1 MDMKKDKSLTRV
13 YSIPMNGGEPIAI
26 TGKDYSGSQPR
37 WSPDNKYLS
46 FLARKK
52 KMIKHKFGFLT
63 EWEAMQKY

>member
-1 MDMKKDKSLTRV
+1 
-13 YSIPMNGGEPIAI
+13 MNGGEPIAI

>member
-1 MDMKKDKSLTRV
+1 MGSLYRFGNGYEKDKSLTRV

-46 FLARKK
+46 F
-52 KMIKHKFGFLT
+52 
-63 EWEAMQKY
+63 